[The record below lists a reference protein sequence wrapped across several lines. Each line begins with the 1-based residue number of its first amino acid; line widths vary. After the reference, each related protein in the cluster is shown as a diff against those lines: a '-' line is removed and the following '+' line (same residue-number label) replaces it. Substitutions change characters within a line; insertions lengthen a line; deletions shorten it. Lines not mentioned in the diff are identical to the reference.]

1 MLVKSSP
8 VASKQRYGPSRQA
21 LVFQAFTN
29 IRGSLGGGPDRLD
42 AEEGEVIEGHLVWI
56 DLEMTGLDPTDCT
69 ILEIASI
76 VTDKDLSI
84 VEEGPNLVIHHSDE
98 VLDAMD
104 EWNRS
109 HHGASGL
116 IAAAKAST
124 ITLAEA
130 EQSTLAFLRRH
141 VEEGSS
147 PLCGNTIGTD
157 RTFLARH
164 MPELENFL
172 HYRVI
177 DVSSI
182 KELVKRWYGE
192 SFVPEKNRGH
202 RALDDI
208 RESIEE
214 LKHYRR
220 TVFLPA
226 PQRFED

>member
-1 MLVKSSP
+1 M
-8 VASKQRYGPSRQA
+8 
-21 LVFQAFTN
+21 
-29 IRGSLGGGPDRLD
+29 
-42 AEEGEVIEGHLVWI
+42 IEGHLVWI
-56 DLEMTGLDPTDCT
+56 DLEMTGLDPTECT

-76 VTDKDLSI
+76 VTDKDLNI
-84 VEEGPNLVIHHSDE
+84 VEEGPNLVIHQDAD

-104 EWNRS
+104 EWNQS
-109 HHGASGL
+109 HHGESGL
-116 IAAAKAST
+116 IAAVRASET
-124 ITLAEA
+124 TLAEA
-130 EQSTLAFLRRH
+130 EQATLTFLRRH
-141 VEEGSS
+141 VAEGAS

-164 MPELENFL
+164 MPELEHFL

-192 SFVPEKNRGH
+192 AFIPEKNRGH

-220 TVFLPA
+220 TVFLPR